1 MTFSPPG
8 VCCLG
13 LLLLALSC
21 SAEARQSAPP
31 PSIEVTGQAE
41 VRVPPDEVIFTLEVE
56 RTDKDL
62 PTAQRMT
69 DDSVR
74 QILAIARRFDTP
86 PQDVK
91 TDYISVEMKYSTD
104 LIDDDADGADAKKV
118 KRVFVGYA
126 VSKTVVLRSARID
139 RFEAL
144 FTELLKAGVSKV
156 DRVEF
161 RTTQIRKYKDQAR
174 AQAIRAAKE
183 KAEAMTREIGQSIG
197 KALSIEEAG
206 ERNNAASNNFSTVV
220 SGNFNADDDAA
231 FAPGL
236 IAVRAMVTVKFAL
249 N

>member
-1 MTFSPPG
+1 MTFNAPG
-8 VCCLG
+8 LCCFW
-13 LLLLALSC
+13 LLFLALAC
-21 SAEARQSAPP
+21 GVEARQSAPP

-56 RTDKDL
+56 KMDKDL

-74 QILAIARRFDTP
+74 QLLVIARRFDTP

-104 LIDDDADGADAKKV
+104 LVEDSDDADAKKV
-118 KRVFVGYA
+118 KREFVGYA
-126 VSKTVVLRSARID
+126 VSKTVVLRSARIEQ
-139 RFEAL
+139 FEAL
-144 FTELLKAGVSKV
+144 FTDLLRAGVSSVK
-156 DRVEF
+156 DVEF
-161 RTTQIRKYKDQAR
+161 RTTQIRMYKDQAR

-183 KAEAMTREIGQSIG
+183 KAEAMTREIGQTIG
-197 KALSIEEAG
+197 KAISIEEEG
-206 ERNNAASNNFSTVV
+206 GRGNPASNNFSAVI
-220 SGNFNADDDAA
+220 SGSYNADESAA

-236 IAVRAMVTVKFAL
+236 ITIRATVAVKFAL